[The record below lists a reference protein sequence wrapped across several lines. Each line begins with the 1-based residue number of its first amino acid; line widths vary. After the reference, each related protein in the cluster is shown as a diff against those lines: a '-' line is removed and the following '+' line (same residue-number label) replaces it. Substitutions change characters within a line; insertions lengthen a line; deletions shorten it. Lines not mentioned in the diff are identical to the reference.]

1 MARRTEAAIPD
12 PDRLKRLLEEHGRG
26 LYALLFKLTR
36 SHDTADDLL
45 QELFARLGRSAGWY
59 TADDPAAY
67 AYRSARNLA
76 FEHRRRRRPE
86 ALVLTG
92 QADTPIEPPTQEN
105 PPDAAMI
112 RREEDAALLDALARL
127 DDPWCTALTMRY
139 LEEQSYEH
147 ITAKLGN
154 QTPHQIR
161 SIVQKGLA
169 KLRILIEKGQ
179 DDG

>member
-36 SHDTADDLL
+36 SHDTTDDLF
-45 QELFARLGRSAGWY
+45 QELFARLGRSTGWHH
-59 TADDPAAY
+59 ADDPVAY

-76 FEHRRRRRPE
+76 FEHRRRRRSE

-92 QADTPIEPPTQEN
+92 QADTLVDPPTDDH

-112 RREEDAALLDALARL
+112 RREEVAALLDALAQL
-127 DDPWCTALTMRY
+127 DDPWRTALTLRY
-139 LEEQSYEH
+139 LEDQPYERIADQLGKQTQAQS
-147 ITAKLGN
+147 
-154 QTPHQIR
+154 R
-161 SIVQKGLA
+161 SVVQKGLA
-169 KLRILIEKGQ
+169 KLRTLIEKGQ
-179 DDG
+179 HDG